1 VTSVEIPY
9 SIACALPSLTVIDIT
24 NDVSHELVRNGH
36 KDGIAYISPAD
47 ETGIVRVN
55 ERETGFFEDLEDLL
69 ERLVPLEVADRER
82 LVRFLIGPRTEQIP
96 FRDAELCLGTWQ
108 RVLLLGFNGSAINA
122 MGQGYELRVI
132 AATVIGG
139 ANLMGGAGTAYGAV
153 IGSALLEVIRNALLM
168 AGIDSN
174 WQGAF
179 VGAFIVLAVLLGMQ
193 TGGKSIIAAIM
204 ERLLPRKHR

>member
-1 VTSVEIPY
+1 MTSVEIPF

-24 NDVSHELVRNGH
+24 NDVAHELARNGD

-82 LVRFLIGPRTEQIP
+82 LVRFLIGARTEQIP

-108 RVLLLGFNGSAINA
+108 RVLLLGFNGSSPGGWTLTAI
-122 MGQGYELRVI
+122 G
-132 AATVIGG
+132 
-139 ANLMGGAGTAYGAV
+139 
-153 IGSALLEVIRNALLM
+153 
-168 AGIDSN
+168 
-174 WQGAF
+174 
-179 VGAFIVLAVLLGMQ
+179 
-193 TGGKSIIAAIM
+193 
-204 ERLLPRKHR
+204 